1 MNLNLG
7 RIANVKVRVLRW
19 ILSSSS
25 RDSSSKM
32 TSNILPVPGEE
43 LCLVDQHD
51 ELTGTMSKE
60 SCHVGL
66 GRRHRAFSLHIL
78 NSREEFLI
86 HRRSESKMLW
96 PGFWSNSCCSHPR
109 AGETVGAAVERRAIE
124 ELGISVKPLFCYKF
138 EYREEYLDVGTE
150 HEICHVFVAR
160 SDELPKPNSAEVSET
175 NFVSFSELDRLIAS
189 QPEDFTPWS
198 LMQWDV
204 LASGSLEKLL
214 SDSEPFA

>member
-1 MNLNLG
+1 MIIGLTDP
-7 RIANVKVRVLRW
+7 VLE
-19 ILSSSS
+19 
-25 RDSSSKM
+25 
-32 TSNILPVPGEE
+32 EE
-43 LCLVDQHD
+43 LCLVNQND
-51 ELTGTMSKE
+51 ELTGSMPKE
-60 SCHVGL
+60 SCHVGA

-109 AGETVGAAVERRAIE
+109 AGEAVDAAVKRRTIE
-124 ELGISVKPLFCYKF
+124 ELGISVKPFFCYKF

-175 NFVSFSELDRLIAS
+175 SFVSFPELDRLIAS
-189 QPEDFTPWS
+189 RPEDFTPWS

-214 SDSEPFA
+214 LDSEPFA

>member
-32 TSNILPVPGEE
+32 TSNILSVPGEE

-51 ELTGTMSKE
+51 ELTGTMSKK
-60 SCHVGL
+60 SCHVGS
-66 GRRHRAFSLHIL
+66 GQRHRAFSLHVL

-86 HRRSESKMLW
+86 HRRSELKMLW

-109 AGETVGAAVERRAIE
+109 AGETVDAAVKRRAIE
-124 ELGISVKPLFCYKF
+124 ELGISVQPFFCYKF

-160 SDELPKPNSAEVSET
+160 SDQLPKPNSAEVAET
-175 NFVSFSELDRLIAS
+175 SFVSFSDLDRLIAS
-189 QPEDFTPWS
+189 RPEDFTPWS

-204 LASGSLEKLL
+204 LASKSLGKLL
-214 SDSEPFA
+214 SDSGPFA

>member
-1 MNLNLG
+1 
-7 RIANVKVRVLRW
+7 
-19 ILSSSS
+19 
-25 RDSSSKM
+25 M
-32 TSNILPVPGEE
+32 TSNCLSVEGDE
-43 LCLVDQHD
+43 LCLVDQND

-60 SCHVGL
+60 SCHVGS
-66 GRRHRAFSLHIL
+66 GQRHRAFSLHVL

-86 HRRSESKMLW
+86 HRRSELKMLW

-109 AGETVGAAVERRAIE
+109 AGETVDAAVKRRAIE
-124 ELGISVKPLFCYKF
+124 ELGISVQPFFCYKF

-160 SDELPKPNSAEVSET
+160 SDELPKPNSAEVAET
-175 NFVSFSELDRLIAS
+175 SFVSFSDLDRLIAS
-189 QPEDFTPWS
+189 RPEDFTPWS

-204 LASGSLEKLL
+204 LASKSLGKLL

>member
-19 ILSSSS
+19 ILSSSP
-25 RDSSSKM
+25 RVNSSKM
-32 TSNILPVPGEE
+32 TNNILSVPGEE

-86 HRRSESKMLW
+86 HRRSELKMLW

-175 NFVSFSELDRLIAS
+175 NFVSFSDLDRLIAS

-204 LASGSLEKLL
+204 LASGSFEKLL
-214 SDSEPFA
+214 SDSERFA

>member
-7 RIANVKVRVLRW
+7 RIANVKVRFLRW
-19 ILSSSS
+19 ILSSSP

-32 TSNILPVPGEE
+32 TSNILSVPGEE

-109 AGETVGAAVERRAIE
+109 KGETMIEAVNRRLYD
-124 ELGISVKPLFCYKF
+124 ELGLIEFSLKYIYQFSYVAKYKNI
-138 EYREEYLDVGTE
+138 GTE
-150 HEICHVFVAR
+150 N
-160 SDELPKPNSAEVSET
+160 ELCSVYMGKID
-175 NFVSFSELDRLIAS
+175 SELNVNLNEIADS
-189 QPEDFTPWS
+189 KFISKKELDKLLRVEEKTTPWF
-198 LMQWDV
+198 LMEWEK
-204 LASGSLEKLL
+204 LNLEYSLEL
-214 SDSEPFA
+214 ENFIT

>member
-1 MNLNLG
+1 MMKMVSIPG
-7 RIANVKVRVLRW
+7 P
-19 ILSSSS
+19 ILQE
-25 RDSSSKM
+25 K
-32 TSNILPVPGEE
+32 
-43 LCLVDQHD
+43 LCLVNQND
-51 ELTGTMSKE
+51 ELTGTMSKDR
-60 SCHVGL
+60 CHIGA

-86 HRRSESKMLW
+86 HRRSELKMLW

-109 AGETVGAAVERRAIE
+109 AGETVDAAVKRRAIE

-175 NFVSFSELDRLIAS
+175 NFVSFSDLDRLIAS
-189 QPEDFTPWS
+189 RPEDFTPWS

-204 LASGSLEKLL
+204 LAGKSLGKLL